1 MKLQQTRSS
10 RAVLLG
16 GAGRRAGPQGWT
28 PPSPLLQHPWARS
41 WGRVLL
47 LLPGQR
53 RYQRFHPPPA
63 HPGCHQRVPPA
74 CCHVQPQ
81 APRLPAQPWWQ
92 DPVEPPRG
100 EGPPAPH
107 QPVRVPWGQG
117 CGVGSGERELGP
129 PTLLLNIPCP
139 GRDQPPAS
147 CRCVGMMMW
156 GQQPSAAP
164 GLEDSLCSIVIVG
177 HSCALYPRLPGRDGG
192 TTLPSHDAAQTS
204 APCGRDAEGRW
215 GGPAGIR
222 PLWPCSCG
230 TAGGSLGDATSLH
243 AGPRGAS
250 SLDTRTTS
258 PPARR

>member
-1 MKLQQTRSS
+1 MGP
-10 RAVLLG
+10 LLG
-16 GAGRRAGPQGWT
+16 ASSASVAGAAALPT
-28 PPSPLLQHPWARS
+28 VPP
-41 WGRVLL
+41 
-47 LLPGQR
+47 
-53 RYQRFHPPPA
+53 PPPA
-63 HPGCHQRVPPA
+63 HPGCHQRVPPS
-74 CCHVQPQ
+74 CCHVQPR
-81 APRLPAQPWWQ
+81 APWLPAQPWRQ

-107 QPVRVPWGQG
+107 QPVRVLWGQG
-117 CGVGSGERELGP
+117 CGVGSGEKRELGP

-177 HSCALYPRLPGRDGG
+177 HSCALYPRLPGHDSG

-222 PLWPCSCG
+222 PLRPCCCG
-230 TAGGSLGDATSLH
+230 TAGGSLGDTTSLH